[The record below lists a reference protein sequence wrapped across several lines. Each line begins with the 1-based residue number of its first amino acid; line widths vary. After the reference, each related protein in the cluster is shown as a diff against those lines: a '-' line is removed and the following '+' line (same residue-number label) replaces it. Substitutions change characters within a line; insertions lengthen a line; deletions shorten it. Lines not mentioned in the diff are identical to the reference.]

1 MCVCE
6 IYSET
11 NGKSNTRW
19 LWSRRNVKQKCL
31 VVKAGPKRVA
41 FDRKCR
47 DSLLS
52 GINKLADAVSV
63 TLGPKGRNVVLSES
77 GTLKVINDGVTIAKA
92 IELSDPIENIGA
104 LLLQEV
110 AIKTNGS
117 SGDGTTTSII
127 LAREMFRSGLL
138 AITSG
143 ANPVAL
149 RKGMEKTVKEL
160 VKSLKENSYAVTR
173 TVASISAG
181 NDEFIGKLIAEAMD
195 KIGPDGLISV
205 ESSSSSDTSVIV
217 EEGMKIDKGYMSPHF
232 ITNKDKSLVEF
243 DNAKI
248 LVTDLKIS
256 NVREIVPLLEKAT
269 QLSVPLLIIAEDIS
283 RQVLEILVVNKM
295 QGVLNAAAV
304 KCPGFG
310 EAKKAILQDIAL
322 MTGADFI
329 CGDLG
334 LTLESTTSDQLGVA
348 QKVTITSNCT
358 TIIADP
364 STKAEI
370 QARVL
375 QIKKDLA
382 ETDSKYL
389 AEKLSARIAKL
400 CGGVAIIKVGAHTEM
415 ELEDRKLRI
424 EDARSATFAAMAE
437 GVVPGG
443 GAIYVHLSRKIPM
456 LKKVF
461 QDPDEKIGADIVGT
475 ALLAPAK
482 LIAANA
488 GVDGAVVVEKILS
501 SDTRV
506 GRAMS
511 YVDELKAANAIGGK
525 TARACESCL
534 RKRARWFCAADDA
547 FLCQACD
554 ASVHSANQ
562 LASRHERVRL
572 ETSSFKG
579 DHVINSCP
587 PPAWHQGFT
596 RKARTPRHTK
606 SKQPHLMP
614 NNPLPLVPEM
624 NGEDPFTEENEEQLL
639 CRVPVFDPFYDEF
652 CTEETRNINGST
664 EVADYDQCDLNLA
677 ELLNCDIELEEF
689 AANVE
694 SLLGEGTEEDSASG
708 NNDLDSKTVKAE
720 DEDIDEETQA
730 VIACHFDPA
739 LDMEMNWDFDYASSS
754 IAGEHGQG
762 MKNEASIESM
772 DENIESGTHV
782 KKMMLLSLN
791 YESVMADWGTQ
802 GSPIWTTGV
811 RPDELNLD
819 GIMITSL
826 DGDLYGGRWG
836 SSAHE
841 IAEREARV
849 SRYREKRRTRL
860 FAKKIRYQVRK
871 INAEKRPR
879 MKGRFVKRASFLGS
893 SFPAVPPYLKK

>member
-1 MCVCE
+1 MLLPFSSQLVFHNYLSFTG
-6 IYSET
+6 ID
-11 NGKSNTRW
+11 GKSNSCW
-19 LWSRRNVKQKCL
+19 LWSRHNVKQKSL

-47 DSLLS
+47 EALLS

-77 GTLKVINDGVTIAKA
+77 ESLKVVNDGVTIAKA
-92 IELSDPIENIGA
+92 IELPDPIENIGA
-104 LLLQEV
+104 LLIREV

-127 LAREMFRSGLL
+127 LAREMIQSGLL

-160 VKSLKENSYAVTR
+160 VKSLKENSYAVR
-173 TVASISAG
+173 RSEDIEAVASISAG
-181 NDEFIGKLIAEAMD
+181 NDEVIGKLIAEAMD

-232 ITNKDKSLVEF
+232 ITNKDKSIVEF
-243 DNAKI
+243 ENAKI

-256 NVREIVPLLEKAT
+256 EVREIVPLLEKAI
-269 QLSVPLLIIAEDIS
+269 QLSIPLLIIAEDIS

-329 CGDLG
+329 SGDLG
-334 LTLESTTSDQLGVA
+334 LTLEGATSDQLGIA
-348 QKVTITSNCT
+348 QKVTITSNST

-370 QARVL
+370 QARIL

-443 GAIYVHLSRKIPM
+443 GATYVHLSRKIPL

-461 QDPDEKIGADIVGT
+461 QDPDEKIGADIVGM

-482 LIAANA
+482 FIAANA
-488 GVDGAVVVEKILS
+488 GVDGDVVVEKILS
-501 SDTRV
+501 SDSGV
-506 GRAMS
+506 G
-511 YVDELKAANAIGGK
+511 YNA
-525 TARACESCL
+525 
-534 RKRARWFCAADDA
+534 
-547 FLCQACD
+547 
-554 ASVHSANQ
+554 
-562 LASRHERVRL
+562 
-572 ETSSFKG
+572 
-579 DHVINSCP
+579 
-587 PPAWHQGFT
+587 
-596 RKARTPRHTK
+596 
-606 SKQPHLMP
+606 
-614 NNPLPLVPEM
+614 M
-624 NGEDPFTEENEEQLL
+624 NGRYEDLIAAGVIDP
-639 CRVPVFDPFYDEF
+639 CRVSR
-652 CTEETRNINGST
+652 CALQN
-664 EVADYDQCDLNLA
+664 
-677 ELLNCDIELEEF
+677 
-689 AANVE
+689 
-694 SLLGEGTEEDSASG
+694 
-708 NNDLDSKTVKAE
+708 
-720 DEDIDEETQA
+720 A
-730 VIACHFDPA
+730 V
-739 LDMEMNWDFDYASSS
+739 S
-754 IAGEHGQG
+754 IAGMILTTQAILVE
-762 MKNEASIESM
+762 K
-772 DENIESGTHV
+772 TRKTKPVLPHV
-782 KKMMLLSLN
+782 P
-791 YESVMADWGTQ
+791 GI
-802 GSPIWTTGV
+802 SP
-811 RPDELNLD
+811 
-819 GIMITSL
+819 
-826 DGDLYGGRWG
+826 
-836 SSAHE
+836 
-841 IAEREARV
+841 
-849 SRYREKRRTRL
+849 
-860 FAKKIRYQVRK
+860 
-871 INAEKRPR
+871 
-879 MKGRFVKRASFLGS
+879 
-893 SFPAVPPYLKK
+893 